1 MLRPIRDHLGYFLT
15 ALVTSSVTGCFWP
28 SSISERMLGRR
39 RWTARPSSVT
49 GCWVDITLCNEVT
62 VTLTF
67 LNSLITLCPEEN
79 NVPMNWRE
87 NLTQII
93 WIYIIIVIFKLFA
106 VFIIIYFFLLSFFKA
121 SEVHGILPSALSALS
136 ASVLTS
142 TSHRPG
148 VIGLIGT
155 RWQRAGKRRINL
167 VSQEP
172 SSPDSPSSHSCTSSL
187 RSLHQLELSHHSP
200 GF

>member
-121 SEVHGILPSALSALS
+121 SEVHGILLSALS